1 MMPDLGKYA
10 GTVIFSYVGTIVPM
24 VLLVALTLWKGSKVK
39 QALKRQ
45 EERMKKN
52 G

>member
-1 MMPDLGKYA
+1 MPDLGKYA
-10 GTVIFSYVGTIVPM
+10 ATVIFSYVGTILPM
-24 VLLVALTLWKGSKVK
+24 AVLVALTLWRGSKVK